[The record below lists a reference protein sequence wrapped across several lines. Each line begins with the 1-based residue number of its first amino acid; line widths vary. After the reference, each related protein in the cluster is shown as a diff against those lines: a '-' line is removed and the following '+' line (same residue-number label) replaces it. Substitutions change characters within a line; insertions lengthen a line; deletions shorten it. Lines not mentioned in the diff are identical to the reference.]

1 MVQSDFLKAK
11 HLVMGLAILSCLLE
25 LVYKVLHLTL
35 AHWLNN
41 ILILLLRLVVVLRRL
56 VTAINI
62 EIFSVEA

>member
-1 MVQSDFLKAK
+1 MW
-11 HLVMGLAILSCLLE
+11 LAILGCLLE
-25 LVYKVLHLTL
+25 IVYKVLHLTL
-35 AHWLNN
+35 AHWLYN